1 MIDPATMGAIAQ
13 GVGALGQGIGTALGG
28 PFTGGAS
35 GAASNGNQMNGAGW
49 VVNLGGTQ
57 VASASPTNT
66 NATMPQP
73 VSGPGGV
80 AGLSGQADMTTIG
93 LVALGLFAVY
103 RFARRK

>member
-28 PFTGGAS
+28 PFSGGAS
-35 GAASNGNQMNGAGW
+35 SAASNGNQLNGAGW
-49 VVNLGGTQ
+49 VVNMGGTQ

-73 VSGPGGV
+73 VAGAAPL
-80 AGLSGQADMTTIG
+80 AGLNAGMDATTLG
-93 LVALGLFAVY
+93 LLALGAFAFL
-103 RFARRK
+103 RLARRR